1 MSDGSVTLVSC
12 IQPDFKLNTQVTVT
26 GVRPRAVLTLER
38 EIILRM
44 LLQGYITFKAHS
56 DGLVPVIASGGAGQY
71 IAMPIRTIKTNP
83 IKPQEEKETMEN
95 IQTVGSAPVQMVAPA
110 VPVNNPETEINP
122 LEDLGNSIEAFKLKL
137 KVAFDDL
144 AMLSRKVKEVQ
155 IQQRQKE
162 RDFIQ
167 ARRAIERIRMA
178 I

>member
-1 MSDGSVTLVSC
+1 
-12 IQPDFKLNTQVTVT
+12 
-26 GVRPRAVLTLER
+26 
-38 EIILRM
+38 M
-44 LLQGYITFKAHS
+44 LLQNYNTFKANS

-71 IAMPIRTIKTNP
+71 IAMPIRTIKTNSIQP
-83 IKPQEEKETMEN
+83 NKEEKTMEN
-95 IQTVGSAPVQMVAPA
+95 TQTVGSAPVQMVAH
-110 VPVNNPETEINP
+110 NPEPELNP
-122 LEDLGNSIEAFKLKL
+122 LEELGNSIEAFKLKL

-167 ARRAIERIRMA
+167 AKRAIERIRMA

>member
-1 MSDGSVTLVSC
+1 MALQCGIVGLPNVGKSTLFNCLSNAKAQAANFPFCTIEPNVGVITVPDDRLVTLE
-12 IQPDFKLNTQVTVT
+12 N
-26 GVRPRAVLTLER
+26 
-38 EIILRM
+38 
-44 LLQGYITFKAHS
+44 
-56 DGLVPVIASGGAGQY
+56 LVHPQRVV
-71 IAMPIRTIKTNP
+71 PTTIKTNSIQP
-83 IKPQEEKETMEN
+83 NKEEKTMEN
-95 IQTVGSAPVQMVAPA
+95 TQTVGSAPVQMV
-110 VPVNNPETEINP
+110 VHNPETELNP
-122 LEDLGNSIEAFKLKL
+122 LEELGNSIEAFKLKL